1 LTFFEVALFKTA
13 ADQPTEK
20 TRDYPNPTRERRIFL
35 TLRKT
40 QKHNPSLTQRVG
52 IVESVLRLSLV

>member
-1 LTFFEVALFKTA
+1 LKLRVSTLWFVQPAKALGIITTRSVSEGF
-13 ADQPTEK
+13 TE
-20 TRDYPNPTRERRIFL
+20 

-52 IVESVLRLSLV
+52 MGTNAQLQNA